1 MQWVRMMQIVGR
13 TGGGLVALG
22 SQLVQELGPL
32 LTDDTVS
39 LAEVET
45 FCRSLSDES
54 GDLLKVHVA
63 GQDIIGKDAQA
74 DLAAALGRILARAA
88 RALDCWTP
96 SVPERSFVASS
107 TSYRRTVGLPG
118 ARLWTTSVTPSVL
131 RWPRTATSGPRL
143 I

>member
-1 MQWVRMMQIVGR
+1 MQWVKMMQIVGR

-45 FCRSLSDES
+45 FCRSMSDES
-54 GDLLKVHVA
+54 GDLLKVYVS
-63 GQDIIGKDAQA
+63 GQDIVGKDAQA

-88 RALDCWTP
+88 RALD
-96 SVPERSFVASS
+96 
-107 TSYRRTVGLPG
+107 
-118 ARLWTTSVTPSVL
+118 
-131 RWPRTATSGPRL
+131 
-143 I
+143 